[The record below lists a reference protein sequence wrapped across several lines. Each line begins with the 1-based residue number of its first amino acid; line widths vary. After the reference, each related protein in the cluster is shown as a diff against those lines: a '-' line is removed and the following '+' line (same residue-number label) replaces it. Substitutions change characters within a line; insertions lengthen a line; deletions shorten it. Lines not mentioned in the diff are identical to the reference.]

1 MGRWLKEK
9 CPNAEYDFCVKKEN
23 SERERERERER
34 TQIHS

>member
-23 SERERERERER
+23 SEREREN
-34 TQIHS
+34 SNS